1 MKNYQLKSPSTSSKA
16 FRGVRW
22 PHAPATNFQRKI
34 LAFFGVAFVPEITRL
49 TAQVIVDRIFSNNES
64 AERWAKYLFLTG
76 DKWDDSPSPM
86 PFSEDE
92 LQKVILP
99 EGRLMRV
106 LSYIQKRG
114 VSLHPDT
121 EQLLLDAQAKRKA
134 EFEEELE
141 RRQRENQIA
150 EEFKDP
156 ASVWKAFWN
165 LGEGGVAG
173 WVEGW
178 LKAASLGDAQ
188 AQLLVGMAYSEGF
201 GVAKDLVEGY
211 KWYLLARDQG
221 DLSEAAKMKLRKI
234 ERDLTPAESAEAQRL
249 AREFKPVKSAP

>member
-1 MKNYQLKSPSTSSKA
+1 M
-16 FRGVRW
+16 
-22 PHAPATNFQRKI
+22 
-34 LAFFGVAFVPEITRL
+34 TRL
-49 TAQVIVDRIFSNNES
+49 TARAITSRIFSNNES

-114 VSLHPDT
+114 VRLHPDT

-141 RRQRENQIA
+141 RCRRENQIA
-150 EEFKDP
+150 ERVEDP
-156 ASVWKAFWN
+156 AKPEQLRDDWFSGVT
-165 LGEGGVAG
+165 GGLPLKDL
-173 WVEGW
+173 VERW
-178 LKAASLGDAQ
+178 QQAASLGVAE